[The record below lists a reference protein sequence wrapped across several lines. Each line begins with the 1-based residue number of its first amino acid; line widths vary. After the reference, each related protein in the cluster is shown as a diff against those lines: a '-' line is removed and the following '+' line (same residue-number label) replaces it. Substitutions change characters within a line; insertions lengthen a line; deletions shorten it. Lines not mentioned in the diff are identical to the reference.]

1 MQGKL
6 LARGLRSEGKDRARR
21 KPQVPDWAI
30 LTSPMDDTDNLRFVE
45 LETRLAY
52 QDRTIEDL
60 NEVVIGL
67 RADLDSLRREL
78 GRLERKIDQG
88 GDEIGPANERPPHW

>member
-6 LARGLRSEGKDRARR
+6 LARPLRREGGDRARR
-21 KPQVPDWAI
+21 AATKRMGYLDP
-30 LTSPMDDTDNLRFVE
+30 PMDDTDNLRFVE

-60 NEVVIGL
+60 NEVVIAL
-67 RADLDSLRREL
+67 RADLDALRREL